1 MERGLEGLSRMA
13 RVEPPPELDALVRG
27 RLRTAVLERRA
38 AAQGVATMGAPASRA
53 AANVP
58 LVERCVYAVGL
69 LAYGTQAVSILERV
83 VWRTFAG

>member
-1 MERGLEGLSRMA
+1 MAGGLEGISRLA

-27 RLRTAVLERRA
+27 RLHTAVLERRA
-38 AAQGVATMGAPASRA
+38 AAQEASSMSAPAPR

-58 LVERCVYAVGL
+58 LVERCVYAFGL
-69 LAYGTQAVSILERV
+69 LAYGTQAASILARV